1 MFPKCTRPRPIVSP
15 VKIAL
20 KSPKPDAAKAEAYFE
35 RALAVAWAQQAKSWE
50 LRRFDLGFRISRSA
64 ARNACPAL
72 TVADATHS
80 QTKRFD
86 GMKPLAWPGE
96 PQVKSAGENIQAEGV
111 K

>member
-20 KSPKPDAAKAEAYFE
+20 KSPKPDAAKAE
-35 RALAVAWAQQAKSWE
+35 RALAVARGRQEKPWE
-50 LRRFDLGFRISRSA
+50 LRRFGLGFRISRSA

-86 GMKPLAWPGE
+86 GMKALAWPGE
-96 PQVKSAGENIQAEGV
+96 PQVKLAGENIQAEGV